1 MHRKLRREPRLS
13 TVHRIALATVSSLAA
28 GSIVLSLGPSALAQP
43 TPSPTHATPTPTHVT
58 PTPSPTHATT
68 TPIPEPVSTPAP
80 RIVPLTDVPS
90 VLGEATGPG
99 TCTATHVVVPG
110 DTLSDIAAALLGD
123 AGKWTSIYDANQS
136 LIESVARQHPRPPV
150 FGVSDHGW
158 WIFPGTTLAIPG
170 VACPSGSAG
179 TGDHPQ
185 LDQTSL
191 AVKLLMATGMSQ
203 TDAELTL
210 QQLGGCLTGI
220 AFGKILSASNL
231 DTGTKATIRSGK
243 FGLEVVTGQKAG
255 TGAEFLT
262 SIVLPTVGGLVS
274 SKVAN
279 WLSFKDCIIF
289 EPTPAG

>member
-1 MHRKLRREPRLS
+1 M
-13 TVHRIALATVSSLAA
+13 
-28 GSIVLSLGPSALAQP
+28 
-43 TPSPTHATPTPTHVT
+43 
-58 PTPSPTHATT
+58 
-68 TPIPEPVSTPAP
+68 
-80 RIVPLTDVPS
+80 
-90 VLGEATGPG
+90 
-99 TCTATHVVVPG
+99 
-110 DTLSDIAAALLGD
+110 
-123 AGKWTSIYDANQS
+123 
-136 LIESVARQHPRPPV
+136 
-150 FGVSDHGW
+150 
-158 WIFPGTTLAIPG
+158 
-170 VACPSGSAG
+170 
-179 TGDHPQ
+179 
-185 LDQTSL
+185 
-191 AVKLLMATGMSQ
+191 KLLMATGMSQ